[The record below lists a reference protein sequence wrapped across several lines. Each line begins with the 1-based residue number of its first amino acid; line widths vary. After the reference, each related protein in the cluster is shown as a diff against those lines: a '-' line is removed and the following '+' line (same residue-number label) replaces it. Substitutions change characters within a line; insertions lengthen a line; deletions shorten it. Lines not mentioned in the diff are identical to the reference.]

1 MTADVSTKPS
11 EDVEIMDNSLISI
24 LDDTIPPKLSSP
36 SNNPSPVAVSKGNKR
51 VALSHSVSF
60 LNDSLSPHLLHDI
73 SKYKR
78 IAPESKSSPTVT
90 HKSCKQ
96 TKNTTRVT
104 QNKQVSN
111 NNTSLKSRVRRPVSI
126 YSSEE
131 SSDNNQSVFSPLL
144 DSSVKLSVNKRRTR
158 NVKKAI
164 HEATQDKFN
173 QDRSSNRITQQKSRK
188 SISNYPR
195 KILPRKPCL
204 IPNNYISTRKSIH
217 KKSKT
222 QDCVQDLEFRIQS
235 GIRPFEKHLCSY
247 EQNLKNYYS
256 VNQIKSFEMK
266 NDKIKELFYQM
277 KDLMTSEEECLNTQF
292 RDWYLET
299 RNLVTTF
306 SDVQVA
312 ENELKISLQSQF
324 QLAVEEI
331 FQNIRKQQITSMKK
345 RIQSFMIKI

>member
-1 MTADVSTKPS
+1 MSNQKESFHEESHLVKHRVMSRQTYRH
-11 EDVEIMDNSLISI
+11 
-24 LDDTIPPKLSSP
+24 SP
-36 SNNPSPVAVSKGNKR
+36 
-51 VALSHSVSF
+51 
-60 LNDSLSPHLLHDI
+60 
-73 SKYKR
+73 
-78 IAPESKSSPTVT
+78 
-90 HKSCKQ
+90 Q
-96 TKNTTRVT
+96 TKLRRKDTRV
-104 QNKQVSN
+104 VSRL
-111 NNTSLKSRVRRPVSI
+111 SLL
-126 YSSEE
+126 
-131 SSDNNQSVFSPLL
+131 NLL
-144 DSSVKLSVNKRRTR
+144 TYCVTFLST
-158 NVKKAI
+158 NV
-164 HEATQDKFN
+164 
-173 QDRSSNRITQQKSRK
+173 TQQKSRK

-204 IPNNYISTRKSIH
+204 SPNNYISTRKSIH
-217 KKSKT
+217 KESKT

-277 KDLMTSEEECLNTQF
+277 KDLMTSEEECLNIQF

-306 SDVQVA
+306 SDFQVA

-345 RIQSFMIKI
+345 RIQSFMINI